1 MKVKLLLC
9 MMALVAMCAAAQP
22 QMPRVLEDGFRL
34 MPNPHH
40 FTVKPMKATD
50 RAEKG
55 IAATTTKAN
64 KRAKA
69 RADEPTYQVNFVL
82 DFGEN
87 QKAQEIR
94 LLGKESEV
102 FNWEQDIYQLE
113 QGTTTLAVPAD
124 TYDIIVTFQQ
134 LDPLMEFEWPIY
146 NMYVIREQVTINQD
160 MTLNFAAD
168 EAKNHVHFQ
177 TLTIDGEPACPDSYA
192 VDENWNWTL
201 LEEGNVEDVFYQSRL
216 FCKDY
221 GTLQNIS
228 GNFGAIAEGEVWH
241 NAGDGAYGDFFV
253 NDVSDR
259 WAFYSFRIAYKGR
272 NIYTS
277 AYEAIGA
284 SSDVTVSNDPSK
296 FQLFEDPF
304 VVTNHPGEDVYQGFS
319 YGPRNAADWS
329 WHTTS
334 VDFVAPLSEGESY
347 KFYLGA
353 SVDDSEVGYVPYIT
367 PYASVKTVEVIDLGD
382 GETYEEE
389 SWVPVMTS
397 RPLTVANGQAI
408 MANNG
413 SFEVLGNEYTEELD
427 ELGRDITAPPF
438 WPTHPVFSYPVE
450 QKKDNLGNNC
460 PLLATLPLQYEVTYN
475 WEDEEGNPVSETYR
489 QMEFN
494 FNYMG
499 RYGETKDDSGMAQV
513 NIKVDGEEA
522 ITADGAFFAQL
533 EELITGVIDATIVKE
548 GVVIDDMECSNK
560 TQLHYTTGTEDQ
572 NPPTATMLNF
582 KDNNGDVTDRFATAD
597 EGTLQLSAGDFNFS
611 LTPNNYAAFQRYA
624 PETVEVSYS
633 PYGEDNWNEL
643 AVEEVPENYWPVMG
657 WFYTGSLAGVTGEAL
672 NGWFDLKIRLTDAAG
687 NWQEQVL
694 SPAFRIDDLAYSSVA
709 NVGKDNAHEVA
720 RYSIDGKRVDANHRG
735 VTIVKMSDG
744 TARKILVP

>member
-1 MKVKLLLC
+1 MKARILLC
-9 MMALVAMCAAAQP
+9 MFTLGLLTAMAQP

-40 FTVKPMKATD
+40 FTVKPMKAAD
-50 RAEKG
+50 KAEKG
-55 IAATTTKAN
+55 IAAKTTKAT
-64 KRAKA
+64 KRTKA

-87 QKAQEIR
+87 QKAMEIR

-146 NMYVIREQVTINQD
+146 SMYVIREQVTINQD

-201 LEEGNVEDVFYQSRL
+201 LEEGNVEDVYYQSKL
-216 FCKDY
+216 FCADY
-221 GTLQNIS
+221 GSLQTNL
-228 GNFGAIAEGEVWH
+228 GNFGAISEGAFH
-241 NAGDGAYGDFFV
+241 NVGDGANGDFYV

-259 WAFYSFRIAYKGR
+259 WVFYSFRVAIKGR

-284 SSDVTVSNDPSK
+284 AGDVTVSNDPSQ

-319 YGPRNAADWS
+319 YSARTPVDGGWN
-329 WHTTS
+329 TTG
-334 VDFVAPLSEGESY
+334 VTYTTPLSEGESY

-367 PYASVKTVEVIDLGD
+367 PDVEIKTIEVIDFGN
-382 GETYEEE
+382 GETYEQE

-438 WPTHPVFSYPVE
+438 WPTHPVFSCPVE

-548 GVVIDDMECSNK
+548 GVVIDDMEGSNK

-572 NPPTATMLNF
+572 NPPTVTMLGF
-582 KDNNGDVTDRFATAD
+582 RANNGDVTDRFATAD
-597 EGTLQLSAGDFNFS
+597 EGTLQFSAGDFNFS
-611 LTPNNYAAFQRYA
+611 LTPNNYGAFERFA
-624 PETVEVSYS
+624 PESVEVSYS

-643 AVEEVPENYWPVMG
+643 AVEEVPENYWPTMG

-687 NWQEQVL
+687 NWQEQVI
-694 SPAFRIDDLAYSSVA
+694 SPAFRIDDQAYSSVVTITPDK
-709 NVGKDNAHEVA
+709 VGDNAIYNLAGQRMRGGLESLPHGIYIVG
-720 RYSIDGKRVDANHRG
+720 GKKV
-735 VTIVKMSDG
+735 VK
-744 TARKILVP
+744 

>member
-1 MKVKLLLC
+1 
-9 MMALVAMCAAAQP
+9 MMALVAICAAAQP

-34 MPNPHH
+34 MPNPHQ

-55 IAATTTKAN
+55 ITATTTKAT

-146 NMYVIREQVTINQD
+146 IMYVIREQVTINQD

-221 GTLQNIS
+221 GTLQNIR

-241 NAGDGAYGDFFV
+241 NAGDGAHGDFRV

-259 WAFYSFRIAYKGR
+259 WAFYSFRTAYKGR

-284 SSDVTVSNDPSK
+284 SGDVTVSNDPSK

-319 YGPRNAADWS
+319 YGPRNAADWTWFS
-329 WHTTS
+329 TS
-334 VDFVAPLSEGESY
+334 VEFVAPLSEGESY

-389 SWVPVMTS
+389 RYEPVLTS
-397 RPLTVANGQAI
+397 TPLTVANGQAI

-413 SFEVLGNEYTEELD
+413 SFEVLGYEYTGELD

-438 WPTHPVFSYPVE
+438 WPTHPIFSCPVE
-450 QKKDNLGNNC
+450 KKKDNLGNNC
-460 PLLATLPLQYEVTYN
+460 PILATLPLQYEMIYN

-522 ITADGAFFAQL
+522 ITADGAFFGQL
-533 EELITGVIDATIVKE
+533 DELITGVIDAAIDKEDIV
-548 GVVIDDMECSNK
+548 VDDMAGSNK
-560 TQLHYTTGTEDQ
+560 AQLHYTAGAEDQ
-572 NPPTATMLNF
+572 NPPTMTMLGF
-582 KDNNGDVTDRFATAD
+582 KANNGDVTDRFATAE
-597 EGTLQLSAGDFNFS
+597 EGTLQFSAGDFNFS

-657 WFYTGSLAGVTGEAL
+657 WFYTGSLAGVTGQGL

-687 NWQEQVL
+687 NWQEQVI

-709 NVGKDNAHEVA
+709 TVGSDNAREVA
-720 RYSIDGKRVDANHRG
+720 RYNLAGQRVDSNATG
-735 VTIVKMSDG
+735 IVIIKMSDG
-744 TARKILVP
+744 TARKVIVR

>member
-1 MKVKLLLC
+1 
-9 MMALVAMCAAAQP
+9 MMALVAICAAAQP

-34 MPNPHH
+34 MPNPHQ

-55 IAATTTKAN
+55 ITATTTKAT

-146 NMYVIREQVTINQD
+146 IMYVIREQVTINQD

-221 GTLQNIS
+221 GTLQNIR

-241 NAGDGAYGDFFV
+241 NAGDGAHGDFRV

-259 WAFYSFRIAYKGR
+259 WAFYSFRTAYKGR

-284 SSDVTVSNDPSK
+284 SGDVTVSNDPSK

-319 YGPRNAADWS
+319 YGPRNAADWTWFS
-329 WHTTS
+329 TS
-334 VDFVAPLSEGESY
+334 VEFVAPLSEGESY

-367 PYASVKTVEVIDLGD
+367 PYASVKTVEVIDLGN

-389 SWVPVMTS
+389 RYEPVLTS
-397 RPLTVANGQAI
+397 TPLTVANGQAI

-413 SFEVLGNEYTEELD
+413 SFEVLGYEYTGELD

-438 WPTHPVFSYPVE
+438 WPTHPIFSCPVE
-450 QKKDNLGNNC
+450 KKKDNLGNNC
-460 PLLATLPLQYEVTYN
+460 PILATLPLQYEMIYN

-522 ITADGAFFAQL
+522 ITADGAFFGQL
-533 EELITGVIDATIVKE
+533 DELITGVIDAAIDKEDIV
-548 GVVIDDMECSNK
+548 VDDMAGSNK
-560 TQLHYTTGTEDQ
+560 AQLHYTAGAEDQ
-572 NPPTATMLNF
+572 NPPTMTMLGF
-582 KDNNGDVTDRFATAD
+582 KANNGDVTDRFATAE
-597 EGTLQLSAGDFNFS
+597 EGTLQFSAGDFNFS

-657 WFYTGSLAGVTGEAL
+657 WFYTGSLAGVTGQGL

-687 NWQEQVL
+687 NWQEQVI

-709 NVGKDNAHEVA
+709 TVGSDNAREVA
-720 RYSIDGKRVDANHRG
+720 RYNLAGQRVDSNATG
-735 VTIVKMSDG
+735 IVIIKMSDG
-744 TARKILVP
+744 TARKVIVR

>member
-1 MKVKLLLC
+1 
-9 MMALVAMCAAAQP
+9 MMALVAICAAAQP

-34 MPNPHH
+34 MPNPHQ

-55 IAATTTKAN
+55 ITATTTKAT

-146 NMYVIREQVTINQD
+146 IMYVIREQVTINQD

-221 GTLQNIS
+221 GTLQNIR

-241 NAGDGAYGDFFV
+241 NAGDGAHGDFRV

-259 WAFYSFRIAYKGR
+259 WAFYSFRTAYKGR

-284 SSDVTVSNDPSK
+284 SGDVTVSNDPSK

-353 SVDDSEVGYVPYIT
+353 SVDD
-367 PYASVKTVEVIDLGD
+367 
-382 GETYEEE
+382 
-389 SWVPVMTS
+389 
-397 RPLTVANGQAI
+397 R
-408 MANNG
+408 
-413 SFEVLGNEYTEELD
+413 
-427 ELGRDITAPPF
+427 R
-438 WPTHPVFSYPVE
+438 
-450 QKKDNLGNNC
+450 
-460 PLLATLPLQYEVTYN
+460 
-475 WEDEEGNPVSETYR
+475 R
-489 QMEFN
+489 
-494 FNYMG
+494 
-499 RYGETKDDSGMAQV
+499 
-513 NIKVDGEEA
+513 
-522 ITADGAFFAQL
+522 
-533 EELITGVIDATIVKE
+533 
-548 GVVIDDMECSNK
+548 
-560 TQLHYTTGTEDQ
+560 
-572 NPPTATMLNF
+572 
-582 KDNNGDVTDRFATAD
+582 
-597 EGTLQLSAGDFNFS
+597 
-611 LTPNNYAAFQRYA
+611 
-624 PETVEVSYS
+624 
-633 PYGEDNWNEL
+633 
-643 AVEEVPENYWPVMG
+643 
-657 WFYTGSLAGVTGEAL
+657 
-672 NGWFDLKIRLTDAAG
+672 KIR
-687 NWQEQVL
+687 
-694 SPAFRIDDLAYSSVA
+694 
-709 NVGKDNAHEVA
+709 A
-720 RYSIDGKRVDANHRG
+720 RLDQHAVDCCQWSGHHG
-735 VTIVKMSDG
+735 QQWLI
-744 TARKILVP
+744 

>member
-1 MKVKLLLC
+1 MKARILLC
-9 MMALVAMCAAAQP
+9 MFTLGLLTAMAQP

-40 FTVKPMKATD
+40 FAVKPMKATD
-50 RAEKG
+50 KAEKG
-55 IAATTTKAN
+55 IAATTTKAT
-64 KRAKA
+64 KRTKA
-69 RADEPTYQVNFVL
+69 RADEPTHQVDFVL

-87 QKAQEIR
+87 QKAFQIR
-94 LLGKESEV
+94 LLGKEREY
-102 FNWEQDIYQLE
+102 NNYDLGIYQLE
-113 QGTTTLAVPAD
+113 QGTTTFTVPAD
-124 TYDIIVTFQQ
+124 TYDIIVEFQQ
-134 LDPLMEFEWPIY
+134 LDPLMEWEWPLY
-146 NMYVIREQVTINQD
+146 SMYVIRERVTIDQD

-177 TLTIDGEPACPDSYA
+177 TLTIDGEPARPSSYT

-201 LEEGNVEDVFYQSRL
+201 LEEGNVEDVYYQSKL
-216 FCKDY
+216 FCADY
-221 GTLQNIS
+221 GSLQTNS
-228 GNFGAIAEGEVWH
+228 GNFGAISEGAFH
-241 NAGDGAYGDFFV
+241 NAGDGASGDFFV

-259 WAFYSFRIAYKGR
+259 WAFYSFRVAIKGR

-277 AYEAIGA
+277 AYETRGA
-284 SSDVTVSNDPSK
+284 TGDVTVSNDPSQ

-319 YGPRNAADWS
+319 YGPRNPVDGG
-329 WHTTS
+329 WHTTG
-334 VDFVAPLSEGESY
+334 VTYTTPLSEGESY

-353 SVDDSEVGYVPYIT
+353 SVEDSEVGYVPYIT
-367 PYASVKTVEVIDLGD
+367 PYVEIKTIEVIDFGN
-382 GETYEEE
+382 GETYERE

-397 RPLTVANGQAI
+397 SPLTVANGQAI

-513 NIKVDGEEA
+513 NIKVNGEEA

-533 EELITGVIDATIVKE
+533 EQLISGVIDATIVKE
-548 GVVIDDMECSNK
+548 GVVIDDMEGSNK
-560 TQLHYTTGTEDQ
+560 AQLHYTAGAEDQ

-582 KDNNGDVTDRFATAD
+582 KDSNGDVTDRFATAD
-597 EGTLQLSAGDFNFS
+597 EGTLQFSAGDFNFS

-624 PETVEVSYS
+624 PESVEVSYS

-657 WFYTGSLAGVTGEAL
+657 WFYTGSLAGVTGQGL

-709 NVGKDNAHEVA
+709 SIGSSNAHEVA
-720 RYSIDGKRVDANHRG
+720 RYNLAGQRVDANATG
-735 VTIVKMSDG
+735 VVIIKMSDG
-744 TARKILVP
+744 TARKVIN